1 MIEPSSVPGGGVP
14 GGDGPAAVL
23 WDMDGTLVDSEKL
36 WDIVL
41 SEGARRLGGELT
53 TEQRTALVGSNMTS
67 TSRRLLEFAGRDV
80 TDAAAD
86 EIAHWMRGRTA
97 ELFSDALPWRPGA
110 REALES
116 LRSAGVPCALV
127 TSTERGLTELAL
139 NTIGREFF
147 AATVC
152 GDEVDGRNKPDP
164 EPYLRA
170 ARLLDVDPTAC
181 VAVEDSPVGAASAET
196 AGCTVV
202 VVEADVPVEA
212 GPGRTFRTSLVGV
225 DAREFG
231 RVLASR

>member
-1 MIEPSSVPGGGVP
+1 MTEPSSVPGGG
-14 GGDGPAAVL
+14 GPAAVL

-41 SEGARRLGGELT
+41 AEATQRLGGELSA
-53 TEQRTALVGSNMTS
+53 EQRISLVGSNLPT
-67 TSRRLLEFAGRDV
+67 TSRRLLEIAGRQV
-80 TDAAAD
+80 TDGAAD
-86 EIAHWMRGRTA
+86 EIAAWMRGRTA

-116 LRSAGVPCALV
+116 LRAAGVPCALV

-147 AATVC
+147 AVTVC

-170 ARLLDVDPTAC
+170 ARLLGLAAGDC
-181 VAVEDSPVGAASAET
+181 VAVEDSPVGTASAEG

-202 VVEADVPVEA
+202 VVEADVPVE
-212 GPGRTFRTSLVGV
+212 PGTRRTFRSSLVGV
-225 DAREFG
+225 DAAEFA
-231 RVLASR
+231 RIHRTR

>member
-1 MIEPSSVPGGGVP
+1 MLVTEPSAVPGSG
-14 GGDGPAAVL
+14 GPAAVL

-41 SEGARRLGGELT
+41 AEGAQRLGGELT
-53 TEQRTALVGSNMTS
+53 TQQRISLVGSNMAS

-80 TDAAAD
+80 TDDAAD
-86 EIAHWMRGRTA
+86 EIARWMRGRTA

-116 LRSAGVPCALV
+116 LRAAGVPCALV

-147 AATVC
+147 AVTVC
-152 GDEVDGRNKPDP
+152 GDEVDGRNKPEP

-170 ARLLDVDPTAC
+170 ARLLGLQPADC
-181 VAVEDSPVGAASAET
+181 VAVEDSPVGAASAEA

-202 VVEADVPVEA
+202 VVEADVPVAQGA
-212 GPGRTFRTSLVGV
+212 GRIFRSSLVGV
-225 DAREFG
+225 DAAEFG
-231 RVLASR
+231 RIHASR